1 MFQFAALPAQIAPPA
16 PSAVV
21 AAGANPAGML
31 DFASLLGASSPE
43 APAPVAAPGTPGAE
57 RAALQVSAVPAAP
70 DGKILPPPLAGLAG
84 LAGLAVPTGT
94 EPGDGAPHPAAAPPV
109 PALVAFRLPL
119 PALAEP
125 RAPRPEAKAAAPG
138 ADTDD
143 ATDDETAMAPEAA
156 PVPIAAP
163 LPASART
170 DLAAPPPLPPLVE
183 AQLRGQPLV
192 RADLPPAPASA
203 EPPPSAA
210 RTEASEVRVVP
221 LAALRPDLAPDAGAF
236 SLAVGEAQ
244 AAKPGTVHL
253 RLAEAAAPAPSG
265 SDLASSGMAM
275 ASPLSA
281 DAPAPALAPAAP
293 PGNAPHDFATLV
305 DRLIEARDA
314 ARPQGVSLALDH
326 ADFGKVSLHFR
337 HDEAGLSVSA
347 SSPDP
352 AFARAVEAAI
362 PAAAASTGADASP
375 GQNGN
380 AGAGS
385 STSAQLAQGNGQPQ
399 GQASAQGRSAS
410 PERTPANAPAS
421 RDEPGEPQP
430 EAPAQ
435 RRGRFA

>member
-1 MFQFAALPAQIAPPA
+1 
-16 PSAVV
+16 
-21 AAGANPAGML
+21 
-31 DFASLLGASSPE
+31 
-43 APAPVAAPGTPGAE
+43 
-57 RAALQVSAVPAAP
+57 
-70 DGKILPPPLAGLAG
+70 
-84 LAGLAVPTGT
+84 
-94 EPGDGAPHPAAAPPV
+94 
-109 PALVAFRLPL
+109 
-119 PALAEP
+119 
-125 RAPRPEAKAAAPG
+125 
-138 ADTDD
+138 
-143 ATDDETAMAPEAA
+143 
-156 PVPIAAP
+156 VPIAAP
-163 LPASART
+163 LPASARA

-362 PAAAASTGADASP
+362 PAAGASTGADASP

-410 PERTPANAPAS
+410 PERAPANAPTS
-421 RDEPGEPQP
+421 RDEQGEPQP